1 MYLVDWDIPA
11 DTGTASTSVTRA
23 ADGIAP
29 SDRTFPVSKH

>member
-11 DTGTASTSVTRA
+11 DTHGFDLRHPA